1 MSTFNV
7 WLVVSGSHRQNRIS
21 YKKGSKFVTDQ
32 DMAKFNTLP
41 HAPKYKKLR
50 EATEKEIL
58 QFQSEKGFTGTP
70 EPQHIE
76 DETDGEELENESPA
90 NTPPTDSLSAM
101 TIAELK
107 ILAEDEE
114 VDLEGA
120 SKKDAIL
127 KLIRD
132 ARAAVKS

>member
-21 YKKGSKFVTDQ
+21 YKKGSKFVTDR
-32 DMAKFNTLP
+32 DMEKFNTLS
-41 HAPKYKKLR
+41 HAPKYRKIR

-76 DETDGEELENESPA
+76 DETDGEGPENESPT
-90 NTPPTDSLSAM
+90 NTVPSDSLSAM
-101 TIAELK
+101 TVAELK
-107 ILAEDEE
+107 TLAEDEE
-114 VDLEGA
+114 IDLEGVT
-120 SKKDAIL
+120 KKDAIL